1 MPRPKTTGP
10 RRVVFL
16 PEWMDAQIVDIAD
29 AGDMTYSQAL
39 TVTLN
44 EFMENTPSSR
54 RATTKKVADAK
65 KVAKKA
71 AAKKQ
76 AAPTAPSSRKRIKRG

>member
-16 PEWMDAQIVDIAD
+16 PEWMDAQIVDIAA

-54 RATTKKVADAK
+54 RATTKTVSDAK

-71 AAKKQ
+71 ATKKQ
-76 AAPTAPSSRKRIKRG
+76 AAPAASSKKRIKRG